1 MADQINVGKQVFNE
15 PGELFD
21 SDTSPRVVRYLQQLR
36 PDRSAIEGIVPNE
49 PPDPTP
55 RDTEDPIPRT
65 SAVGS
70 FSGVRAARIMHQHRI
85 GFWTF
90 GDVLPYVAQSQQAD
104 PTEDEIDQ
112 MYDDL
117 LLFNYLPNSMTP
129 TRAEFGEMTKPS
141 KREAFIRSRLSELG
155 VLLDQNAEVSNAVTA
170 AAPQQI
176 IPAPPPFAERLSTFC
191 LNKFYEEFRN
201 G

>member
-21 SDTSPRVVRYLQQLR
+21 SDASPRVVRYLQQLR
-36 PDRSAIEGIVPNE
+36 PERSVFEGIIPNE

-55 RDTEDPIPRT
+55 VEAEASIPRT
-65 SAVGS
+65 AAVGS

-85 GFWTF
+85 GFWSF
-90 GDVLPYVAQSQQAD
+90 GDILPYVSQSQQSD

-112 MYDDL
+112 MYGDF
-117 LLFNYLPNSMTP
+117 LLFSYLPNGMTP
-129 TRAEFGEMTKPS
+129 SRAEFGEMAKPS
-141 KREAFIRSRLSELG
+141 KREAFLRSRLADLG
-155 VLLDQNAEVSNAVTA
+155 VLFDLAADVENAVTA
-170 AAPQQI
+170 AVPQQI

-191 LNKFYEEFRN
+191 LDKFFEEFRN